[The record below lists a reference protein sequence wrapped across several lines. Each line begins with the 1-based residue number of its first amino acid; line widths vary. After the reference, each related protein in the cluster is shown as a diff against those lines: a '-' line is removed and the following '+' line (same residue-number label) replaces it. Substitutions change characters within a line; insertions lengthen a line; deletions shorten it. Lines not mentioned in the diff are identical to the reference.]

1 MRFKKL
7 STFVLKVSYGP
18 ETQGLYVEILEV

>member
-7 STFVLKVSYGP
+7 SIFVLKVSYRS
-18 ETQGLYVEILEV
+18 ETQGLYVEMLGV